1 MLITLLK
8 WKCVRKSKVLKLKGS
23 KCSSWNKI
31 TTTLNESNNY
41 CIFDRISS
49 LKVHEL
55 NLYLVEARELYIWH
69 YIIIKGYI
77 CIASSILSG
86 MEKETP
92 LREELQLQAQKMMK
106 RKGL

>member
-1 MLITLLK
+1 MRAIII
-8 WKCVRKSKVLKLKGS
+8 VF
-23 KCSSWNKI
+23 
-31 TTTLNESNNY
+31 
-41 CIFDRISS
+41 FDQISS

-69 YIIIKGYI
+69 YIIIKGYT

>member
-1 MLITLLK
+1 M
-8 WKCVRKSKVLKLKGS
+8 LKLKGS

-41 CIFDRISS
+41 CIFDQISS

-55 NLYLVEARELYIWH
+55 NLYLVEARELYIW
-69 YIIIKGYI
+69 YY
-77 CIASSILSG
+77 SSILSG

-92 LREELQLQAQKMMK
+92 LREKLQLRAQKVMK
-106 RKGL
+106 RKEL